1 MAPQGRIYKKHIKRD
16 TLIQELYGSR
26 NMERKDINYV
36 FEETAK
42 VPKLEQ
48 QPYVNPEIMK
58 VIYSNQPKII
68 LEKYNKMTHS

>member
-1 MAPQGRIYKKHIKRD
+1 
-16 TLIQELYGSR
+16 
-26 NMERKDINYV
+26 MERKDINYV

-58 VIYSNQPKII
+58 KYNITSEDLKCTQPKTKKKRNFVN
-68 LEKYNKMTHS
+68 EKEKNETYWEKVND

>member
-1 MAPQGRIYKKHIKRD
+1 
-16 TLIQELYGSR
+16 
-26 NMERKDINYV
+26 MERKDINYV

-58 VIYSNQPKII
+58 VIYPNQPKII
-68 LEKYNKMTHS
+68 LEKDNKINHSQLQYSYHAIILFFQVKNIFRNTT

>member
-1 MAPQGRIYKKHIKRD
+1 
-16 TLIQELYGSR
+16 
-26 NMERKDINYV
+26 MERKNINYV

-68 LEKYNKMTHS
+68 LEKYKITHS